1 MSSLS
6 GSSLGAR
13 QMKRNLAV
21 LLAATGVAVAG
32 IGAQAWSA
40 SRLPPGLPEA
50 AALLL
55 RYDANHDG
63 VITRDEME
71 AGLKADFAA
80 ADENHDGCLDPAE
93 VRAENDRRLAQDGA
107 AASPL
112 KDWNLD
118 GCVDIHEFSNVAHSY
133 FGLVDRNKDGKVTVS
148 DLRGPTMPIAPPD
161 IGKKKDT
168 KKAPDAPPTSTG
180 Y

>member
-1 MSSLS
+1 M
-6 GSSLGAR
+6 
-13 QMKRNLAV
+13 QRNLGIMA
-21 LLAATGVAVAG
+21 AVATVASVVNFG
-32 IGAQAWSA
+32 TCAWSA
-40 SRLPPGLPEA
+40 SRLPAGVPEA

-55 RYDANHDG
+55 RYDSDKDG

-71 AGLKADFAA
+71 AGLKVDFAA
-80 ADENHDGCLDPAE
+80 ADINHDGCLDPGE
-93 VRAENDRRLAQDGA
+93 VRDENDKRLAQEGA

-133 FGLVDRNKDGKVTVS
+133 FGLVDRNKDGRVTVA
-148 DLRGPTMPIAPPD
+148 DLRGPTMPIAPPGSD
-161 IGKKKDT
+161 KKPAQKV
-168 KKAPDAPPTSTG
+168 PDAPPPQTG